1 MRTGWIVVAALIG
14 CGGDEMRPTVE
25 VAGKSAEDA
34 GQRRD
39 AGRPDAGQDSGVDA
53 QPSELGG
60 SGGSDEPEAGS
71 GGTAG
76 EMPSGGAGSPAQG
89 GAGAGGQG
97 GSEAPQER
105 VLWSQDFSEMQHEPG
120 VYDAMP
126 GDQMGVR
133 IETDKFGC
141 TVGDEPQPS
150 GTTREYVMDASCL
163 TTFVKTTPLNA
174 AVMFYRANGEPAG
187 LVKRHELDWS
197 DVEGKTV
204 TKLRRTQTWSID
216 RLCETL
222 DKCWNY
228 ATFAATWEVIGY

>member
-1 MRTGWIVVAALIG
+1 MRTGLVLVAALMG

-25 VAGKSAEDA
+25 VAGKGAEDA
-34 GQRRD
+34 GRP
-39 AGRPDAGQDSGVDA
+39 GSGKPDAGHDSGTDA
-53 QPSELGG
+53 QPTELGG

-76 EMPSGGAGSPAQG
+76 EMPSGGAGRPAQG

-105 VLWSQDFSEMQHEPG
+105 VLWSKDFAVTVDSAIGYGAEE
-120 VYDAMP
+120 

-163 TTFVKTTPLNA
+163 TTFAKTTPLSA
-174 AVMFYRANGEPAG
+174 AVLFYRADGESAG
-187 LVKRHELDWS
+187 LVKRYELDWTG
-197 DVEGKTV
+197 VEGNPV

-216 RLCETL
+216 RLCETET
-222 DKCWNY
+222 KCWNL
-228 ATFAATWEVIGY
+228 ADFAATWEVIGY